1 MSHGYNNISHK
12 ALAAPKT
19 TLENSQLSTSF
30 QNSTSSHSF
39 PRSKPTF
46 NDVLMSAKSV
56 NLTILP
62 PNATPSMSNLGTNPS
77 YTNTSMPVGY
87 FHPYNITGTFPPN
100 VTTATS
106 DDACLDVSANPTN
119 SSSQSTM
126 PASASTVIKGLPANP
141 CCFVVQDTIDVR
153 YWAGENS
160 TTI

>member
-1 MSHGYNNISHK
+1 
-12 ALAAPKT
+12 
-19 TLENSQLSTSF
+19 
-30 QNSTSSHSF
+30 
-39 PRSKPTF
+39 
-46 NDVLMSAKSV
+46 
-56 NLTILP
+56 
-62 PNATPSMSNLGTNPS
+62 
-77 YTNTSMPVGY
+77 MPVGY